1 MVLGT
6 QDSSGIEQ
14 SFLWGYFVFLNRDE
28 EADLKG
34 ENGEARRIS
43 MRVLA
48 RLGES
53 LGADKLI
60 PITSAHVVES
70 SYQIACDA
78 GMDLLEKLANLGAKC
93 SVLTTSDPAAIDLEN
108 WRELRVSDEYA
119 RKQLRLAELLNRLN
133 VVPTFNCTPYADVNV
148 PKFGDNVAWSE
159 SNAVVYVNSVY
170 GARTNRYPAFVDL
183 FAAIIGKVPNFGL
196 HLTENRRGR
205 VLVKLDVQDFGDSDS
220 PVLGTYL
227 GLEMG
232 EKIPVLTGFPR
243 NVSAT
248 QLKGIGA
255 AGAAAGALAMY
266 HIEGLTPEA
275 RTRAEAFQGDKP
287 EETMTVDRTVLARV
301 REKMCTV
308 AGGKVDIVGLGCPHA
323 SVFEIGEIVRLLNG
337 RRVKKGIECWVCT
350 SRLSKG
356 LADKMGYSDK
366 LSAAGVRLVCDTCC
380 NDAPMKNWKFKLMAT
395 NSGKF
400 ARYAPVNVGSD
411 VVFGST
417 KQCIDAAV
425 KGEFPT

>member
-1 MVLGT
+1 
-6 QDSSGIEQ
+6 
-14 SFLWGYFVFLNRDE
+14 
-28 EADLKG
+28 
-34 ENGEARRIS
+34 

-48 RLGES
+48 KLGDS

-60 PITSAHVVES
+60 PITSAHIVES

-78 GMDLLEKLANLGAKC
+78 GMELIEKLSSLGAKC
-93 SVLTTSDPAAIDLEN
+93 SVPTTSDPAAIDLEN
-108 WRELRVSDEYA
+108 WRDLKIPEDYA
-119 RKQLRLAELLNRLN
+119 RKQLKLAELLNRLN
-133 VVPTFNCTPYADVNV
+133 VAPTFNCTPYADVNV

-159 SNAVVYVNSVY
+159 SNAVVYVNSIY
-170 GARTNRYPAFVDL
+170 GARTNRYPAYVDL
-183 FAAIIGKVPNFGL
+183 FAAIIGKIPNFGL
-196 HLTENRRGR
+196 HLNENRKGR
-205 VLVKLDVQDFGDSDS
+205 VLVKLDVKDFEDSDF

-232 EKIPVLTGFPR
+232 EKIPLLTGFPK
-243 NVSAT
+243 NVSGT

-275 RTRAEAFQGDKP
+275 RTRAEGFQGCEP
-287 EETMTVDRTVLARV
+287 EEKVTVDRTTLTSV
-301 REKMCTV
+301 RERMCTV
-308 AGGKVDIVGLGCPHA
+308 SGGKVDIVGLGCPHA

-337 RRVKKGIECWVCT
+337 RKIKNGVECWVCT
-350 SRLSKG
+350 SRISKG

-366 LSAAGVRLVCDTCC
+366 LSAAGVRIICDTCC
-380 NDAPMKNWKFKLMAT
+380 NDAPMKNWGFRLMAT

-400 ARYAPVNVGSD
+400 ARYASVNVGAD

-417 KQCIDAAV
+417 KQCVDSAV
-425 KGEFPT
+425 EGGFSS